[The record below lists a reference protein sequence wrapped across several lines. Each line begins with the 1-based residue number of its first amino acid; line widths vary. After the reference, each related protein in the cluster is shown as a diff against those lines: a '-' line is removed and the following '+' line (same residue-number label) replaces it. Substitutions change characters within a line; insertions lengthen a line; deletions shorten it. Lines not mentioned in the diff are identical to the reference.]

1 MLGSGA
7 LVARA
12 DVWQF
17 ANSPRQ
23 TKAVSVVM
31 RGMFGHHNAY
41 GYPFDNVSGVYSVW
55 GTPET
60 ATTGQLRSFGP
71 AMRFV
76 EWTNTAIPRLY
87 STSTPQIGNTFRV
100 RLTQGR
106 PAALAVVA
114 TGFSNTFWNG
124 NLLPFDLAAQGAP
137 GCSLAVSP
145 DSVLAVVLSA
155 TGTGSQQF
163 TIPNSIYLLGLTI
176 HNQALVADPTVN
188 ALGWVTSNAGT
199 GVLGNQ

>member
-100 RLTQGR
+100 RLAQGR
-106 PAALAVVA
+106 PAALAVMA

-145 DSVLAVVLSA
+145 DSVLAVVLSS